1 MKIKLLNLITAMVI
15 ALQSIAQ
22 SGTSENGLL
31 WEISGKGLQESSY
44 LYGTYHLMGKSFTDT
59 LPGLMKAFQHSKLI
73 VGEVVIED
81 EMAMAQKMMPYMT
94 LQGKGLNEILSPSEF
109 SEVDAVMTAKTGAPL
124 TVYNAFKPTTVQILL
139 VAKIAP
145 GNISPDNPGLDIF
158 FQKEG
163 AKNGKKVAGLE
174 TIEKQSALL
183 LNTPIEKQK
192 EDLLKTVRENER
204 YANESKKL
212 FDAYKSEN
220 LSEIE
225 KLIRESPDSSAE
237 QLKTLLIDRNKEW
250 VKLLPDFLNKGNV
263 FLAVGAGHLPGKEGI
278 IELLKTAGYTVRPV
292 SLK

>member
-1 MKIKLLNLITAMVI
+1 MKIKLLNLIIAALF
-15 ALQSIAQ
+15 ALQSFAQ
-22 SGTSENGLL
+22 SSTSENGLL
-31 WEISGKGLQESSY
+31 WEISGKGLQEKSY

-59 LPGLMKAFQHSKLI
+59 LPGLMKVFQNSKLVI
-73 VGEVVIED
+73 GEIVIED
-81 EMAMAQKMMPYMT
+81 EMTMAQKMMPYMT
-94 LQGKGLNEILSPSEF
+94 LQGKGLNEVLSPAEF
-109 SEVDAVMTAKTGAPL
+109 SEVDAVMKAKTGAPL
-124 TVYNAFKPTTVQILL
+124 SVYNALKPATVQIIL

-145 GNISPDNPGLDIF
+145 GNISPENPGLDIF

-163 AKNGKKVAGLE
+163 AKTGKQVAGLE

-192 EDLLKTVRENER
+192 KDLLKTVRNNER

-212 FDAYKSEN
+212 FEAYKSEN
-220 LSEIE
+220 LSQIE

-237 QLKTLLIDRNKEW
+237 QLKTLLTDRNKEW
-250 VKLLPDFLNKGNV
+250 VKLLPDFFNKGNV

-278 IELLKTAGYTVRPV
+278 IELLKSAGYTLRPV